1 MYLEFTHRLNQTA
14 LNIQNYLQSNWED
27 VNVERFTL
35 EDQSYIKMSA
45 SLGNNNIIQ
54 IINDPRAIFNTC
66 SIESF
71 HQILMVNNI
80 MSDIGL
86 GEMIVR
92 SYNILIY
99 EFNVIS
105 IKQTIHNKNSNVSKY
120 IDEEQC
126 RKIADIGKRA
136 LYLLGLD
143 YGMAEMV
150 ITGQRKVKVARID
163 SSPEI
168 REKDLKVLLRKL
180 DKIGKSQE
188 NKREIKIGADPEF
201 MMANS
206 KNGRMVSASEFFPRE
221 GLVGCDNIR
230 IPSRQQRPIAEIRP
244 KPDESPLQLLN
255 NIKQALNSANK
266 MAPYRNVKWVAGSQ
280 PFSGYSIGGHIHFS
294 NVELNSRLMRALDGY
309 VGLPIFLIENQETA
323 VKRRRKYGFLAD
335 YRTKEYGGFEYRTP
349 GSWLVSEDITRAVL
363 CLAKIVASNYLYL
376 IQNPFI
382 TAENQRA
389 FYEGDQNYLRPA
401 FYDIWHDIV
410 NLEIYELYREHLKI
424 LPQMIAE
431 LTIWDEKKDIKKAW
445 SVSGA
450 SRMYNNTRMAGG
462 MAINRMSGT
471 TSNSRTTSASNGRTR
486 NTVNRSTSRSV
497 RISVTGSSRMRAR

>member
-1 MYLEFTHRLNQTA
+1 
-14 LNIQNYLQSNWED
+14 
-27 VNVERFTL
+27 
-35 EDQSYIKMSA
+35 
-45 SLGNNNIIQ
+45 
-54 IINDPRAIFNTC
+54 
-66 SIESF
+66 
-71 HQILMVNNI
+71 
-80 MSDIGL
+80 
-86 GEMIVR
+86 
-92 SYNILIY
+92 
-99 EFNVIS
+99 
-105 IKQTIHNKNSNVSKY
+105 
-120 IDEEQC
+120 
-126 RKIADIGKRA
+126 
-136 LYLLGLD
+136 
-143 YGMAEMV
+143 MAEMV

-486 NTVNRSTSRSV
+486 NTVNRSTSRGV